1 MELKNGYKLIYEV
14 VVDGVRSF
22 RASKT
27 GAPVVDN
34 EELDIELFKTKIG
47 EYKLVYEYK
56 GNLYGATEG
65 IPAYD
70 ENGVPADVCLTDTE
84 NFRRVFVEGY
94 EVAEPDVVEDA
105 VEDVVETTENDESET
120 D

>member
-27 GAPVVDN
+27 GAPVVGN
-34 EELDIELFKTKIG
+34 EDLDIELFSSKIG

-56 GNLYGATEG
+56 GNLYGATAG
-65 IPAYD
+65 VPTYD
-70 ENGVPADVCLTDTE
+70 ENGMPMDKCLTDTE
-84 NFRRVFVEGY
+84 NFKRVFVEGY
-94 EVAEPDVVEDA
+94 EVAEVAEVVVE
-105 VEDVVETTENDESET
+105 EDNDEGET
-120 D
+120 EEI